1 MDRRESIKSIVL
13 GSVAG
18 GLALHGCKPDT
29 TPAVEEVTQLEVPI
43 YGRTPKEAEHN
54 AKLMAEQ
61 FFNEHEMETLG
72 VLCALILPANHN
84 NPSAKDVGVPDF
96 IEFIVK
102 DIPSY
107 QTPIRGGL
115 MWLDHTSNN
124 KFKVEFKS
132 ITEDQQKE
140 ILDAIAFPDIKKP
153 QIEWPTE
160 ERFFNIMRN
169 LTLTGYYTTKEGIED
184 LGYKGN
190 QFNIWEGVPDDVL
203 EQHGVAYEPEW
214 LAKCVDNNKR
224 NDLAQWDDNGNLIT

>member
-29 TPAVEEVTQLEVPI
+29 TPAVEEVTQLEIPI

-203 EQHGVAYEPEW
+203 KQHGVAYEPEW